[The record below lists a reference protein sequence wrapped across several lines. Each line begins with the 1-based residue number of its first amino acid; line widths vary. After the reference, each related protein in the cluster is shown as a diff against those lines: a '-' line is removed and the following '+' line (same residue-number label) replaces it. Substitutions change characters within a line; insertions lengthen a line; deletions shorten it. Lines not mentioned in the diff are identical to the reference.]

1 MNHLTA
7 SELFELVDNRL
18 DEGRKRGLE
27 AHLAVCDRCRRAVEL
42 ERSVR
47 HVVRNAPIVKAPEGL
62 SASIMVKLSTR
73 ADDSLILRLLGKL
86 GNFIAMA
93 AVLAVI
99 GFVIVQVSD
108 VKVRSAGSSSSF
120 THIVAP
126 LTEMYTKGVQTFN
139 YRTSAITQA
148 IDSKSG
154 ARFWN
159 TIFIVLLTFCVLAA
173 ADKMFGKRLTKLRS

>member
-18 DEGRKRGLE
+18 DEERKRRLE
-27 AHLAVCDRCRRAVEL
+27 AHLAFCDRCRRAVEL

-47 HVVRNAPIVKAPEGL
+47 HVVRSSPIIKAPEGL
-62 SASIMVKLSTR
+62 SALIMANLSIG
-73 ADDSLILRLLGKL
+73 ANDSLILRLLGKL
-86 GNFIAMA
+86 GSFVAMA
-93 AVLAVI
+93 MVLAVI

-108 VKVRSAGSSSSF
+108 VKEKSGVLSSSF
-120 THIVAP
+120 AQIVAP
-126 LTEMYTKGVQTFN
+126 LTESYTKGVQTFI
-139 YRTSAITQA
+139 YQTSAITQA

-159 TIFIVLLTFCVLAA
+159 TIFIVLLTFGVLAA

>member
-7 SELFELVDNRL
+7 QELFEMVDNRI
-18 DEGRKRGLE
+18 DERTKHGLE
-27 AHLAVCDRCRRAVEL
+27 AHLAVCDRCRRAVAL
-42 ERSVR
+42 EHSVR
-47 HVVRNAPIVKAPEGL
+47 NVVRNAPVVKAPEGL
-62 SASIMVKLSTR
+62 SASVMLNISTR
-73 ADDSLILRLLGKL
+73 AYDSLILRLLGKL
-86 GNFIAMA
+86 GSFIPMA
-93 AVLAVI
+93 VVLAVI

-108 VKVRSAGSSSSF
+108 VKVTSAGSPSSF

-126 LTEMYTKGVQTFN
+126 LTEIYTKGVQIIN

-159 TIFIVLLTFCVLAA
+159 TIFTVLLTFGVLAA